1 MRRRDFIKGIAGLPS
16 AWPLAALAQQSERV
30 KRIGVLSNAPADAQG
45 QSGVD
50 AFQHALRQLG
60 WSDGSNLRIDVRWGE
75 NDPDRARKYAA
86 ELIALSPDILLAA
99 GTLGVIALQKATHTV
114 PIVFVRVSD
123 PVGGGLVDSCRF
135 KHPPSSILSSILKL
149 QSHLA

>member
-1 MRRRDFIKGIAGLPS
+1 MRRRDLIKGIAGLLS

-99 GTLGVIALQKATHTV
+99 GTLG
-114 PIVFVRVSD
+114 
-123 PVGGGLVDSCRF
+123 
-135 KHPPSSILSSILKL
+135 
-149 QSHLA
+149 